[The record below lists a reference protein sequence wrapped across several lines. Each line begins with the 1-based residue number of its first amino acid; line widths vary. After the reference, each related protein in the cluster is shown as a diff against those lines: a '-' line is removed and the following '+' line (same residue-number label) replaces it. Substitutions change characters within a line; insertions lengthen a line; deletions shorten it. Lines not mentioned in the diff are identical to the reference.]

1 MNEPSYD
8 KRNLITSSHMTEAS
22 ESESRNSPLSS
33 GSARLFHLLAGFP
46 LAVILMLILLLQTWL
61 ATLEQVDYGL
71 HATLRKYFDPS
82 AWYILGELRLPEFM
96 GSKALTIPM
105 LGGYWVLGLF
115 FVNLLLGGIV
125 RARKGWSKA
134 GVLIS
139 HSGILLMILS
149 AGVTEMTEERGTM
162 DFFEGESSNVAQDYY
177 EYVVEISERTH
188 GMPDQVHVIR
198 GEHLADLTGSPAPVR
213 TVRLPDLPFDMQFTR
228 YSKNGRVMSVN
239 EMAPPADS
247 QVIDGYYIFD
257 RPSDKNAEIN
267 VAACYAK
274 ILPRQGDALPGF
286 VMSGDAFHPHTV
298 RIDDRI
304 FVFQMRKFLWTMP
317 FTVRLDKA
325 TAEYYPNST
334 KPKRFESQVTRIEN
348 GSEANV
354 EIKMNMPMRYE
365 GLTFYQRMMG
375 RENAQ
380 MANSRPYSQLE
391 VVRNPADQWPK
402 YALYIVTF
410 GLLVHFVLKFAL
422 YVKRITRSQKL

>member
-1 MNEPSYD
+1 MS
-8 KRNLITSSHMTEAS
+8 EAS
-22 ESESRNSPLSS
+22 ERESKNSLLTSWS
-33 GSARLFHLLAGFP
+33 RILFHVLAGFP
-46 LAVILMLILLLQTWL
+46 LAVVLMLILLLQTWL

-71 HATLRKYFDPS
+71 HATLRKYFDPA

-96 GSKALTIPM
+96 GGKALTIPM
-105 LGGYWVLGLF
+105 PGGYWVLGLF

-125 RARKGWSKA
+125 RARKGWTKA

-177 EYVVEISERTH
+177 EYVVEISERTE
-188 GMPDQVHVIR
+188 GMPDEIHVIR
-198 GEHLADLTGSPAPVR
+198 GQYLADLVGIPSPVR
-213 TVRLPDLPFDMQFTR
+213 TVRLPGLPFDMQFTR

-247 QVIDGYYIFD
+247 PVIDGYYIFE
-257 RPSDKNAEIN
+257 RPSNKNAEVN
-267 VAACYAK
+267 TAACYAK
-274 ILPRQGDALPGF
+274 LLTREGNALPSF
-286 VMSGDAFHPHTV
+286 ILSGDAFQPHSV
-298 RIDDRI
+298 RIGDRI
-304 FVFQMRKFLWTMP
+304 FVFQMRKFLWIMP

-325 TAEYYPNST
+325 TAEYYPGST

-348 GSEANV
+348 GSEAHV

-380 MANSRPYSQLE
+380 IANSRPYSQLE

-402 YALYIVTF
+402 YALYVVTF

-422 YVKRITRSQKL
+422 YVKKITRSQKL

>member
-1 MNEPSYD
+1 MSKAPEREPR
-8 KRNLITSSHMTEAS
+8 KSSLPPWFRS
-22 ESESRNSPLSS
+22 V
-33 GSARLFHLLAGFP
+33 FHVLAGFP

-82 AWYILGELRLPEFM
+82 AWFILGELRLPEFM
-96 GSKALTIPM
+96 GGKALTIPM
-105 LGGYWVLGLF
+105 PGGYWVLGLF

-125 RARKGWSKA
+125 RARKGWTKA

-177 EYVVEISERTH
+177 EYVVEISERTK
-188 GMPDQVHVIR
+188 GMPDHVHVIR
-198 GEHLADLTGSPAPVR
+198 GEYLADLVGSPAPVR
-213 TVRLPDLPFDMQFTR
+213 TVRLPELPFDMQFTR
-228 YSKNGRVMSVN
+228 YGKNAKVMSVN

-247 QVIDGYYIFD
+247 PVIDGYYIFD
-257 RPSDKNAEIN
+257 RPSNKNAETN
-267 VAACYAK
+267 MAACYAK
-274 ILPRQGDALPGF
+274 ILPRDGTAFPSF
-286 VMSGDAFHPHTV
+286 IVSGDAFHPHTV
-298 RIDDRI
+298 RLGDRI
-304 FVFQMRKFLWTMP
+304 FVFQMRKFLWPMP

-325 TAEYYPNST
+325 TAEYYPGST

-348 GSEANV
+348 GSEAHV

-380 MANSRPYSQLE
+380 VANSRPYSQLE

-402 YALYIVTF
+402 YALYIVTL

-422 YVKRITRSQKL
+422 YVKKITRSQKL

>member
-1 MNEPSYD
+1 MIRRSFHVNHWPIPRMSDSTEYPYSERPRPSWGGV
-8 KRNLITSSHMTEAS
+8 IFSV
-22 ESESRNSPLSS
+22 
-33 GSARLFHLLAGFP
+33 LAGFP
-46 LAVILMLILLLQTWL
+46 LAVILMLILLVQTWL

-82 AWYILGELRLPEFM
+82 AWYILGELRLPDFM
-96 GSKALTIPM
+96 GGKALTIPM
-105 LGGYWVLGLF
+105 PGGYWVLGLF
-115 FVNLLLGGIV
+115 FLNLLLGGIV
-125 RARKGWSKA
+125 RARKGWKKA

-149 AGVTEMTEERGTM
+149 AGVTELTEERGTM

-177 EYVVEISERTH
+177 EYVVEVSERTD

-198 GEHLADLTGSPAPVR
+198 GEFLTDLTGNASPVR
-213 TVRLPDLPFDMQFTR
+213 TVRMPDLPFDMQFTR
-228 YSKNGRVMSVN
+228 YSKNGRVIATT
-239 EMAPPADS
+239 EMAPPAGTP
-247 QVIDGYYIFD
+247 VIDGFFIAE
-257 RPSDKNAEIN
+257 RPPEKNAELNI
-267 VAACYAK
+267 AACYGK
-274 ILPRQGDALPGF
+274 VLPRDSEPLPSF
-286 VMSGDAFHPHTV
+286 ILSGDVFHPHTLRV
-298 RIDDRI
+298 GGRI
-304 FVFQMRKFLWTMP
+304 FVFQLRKFLWTMP

-334 KPKRFESQVTRIEN
+334 KPRHFESRVTRIEN

-380 MANSRPYSQLE
+380 LASSRPYSQLE

-402 YALYIVTF
+402 YALYIVTL
-410 GLLVHFVLKFAL
+410 GLFVHFMLKFIAF
-422 YVKRITRSQKL
+422 VEKNTRPKI